1 MVVTKPDIGKCKM
14 KENKRKIC
22 IVTGTR
28 AEYGLFYP
36 IMKKIQ
42 DSDKLELQLIVST
55 MHLSEEF
62 GSTYKQIE
70 KDGFTIDEKIENLI
84 ASDTKSAIAK
94 STGLAT
100 ILLSDAFNRLQ
111 PDIVLLLGDRFETH
125 AAATTAMLMN
135 IPIAHIHGGE
145 ITEGAVDEQIRHSI
159 TKMSYLHFTSTEA
172 YRQRIIQMGEDP
184 ARVFTS
190 GAPGIDNIMN
200 LKLLSK
206 SELENDLNWKFGE
219 KSALFT
225 YHPVTLEKSNIHDEL
240 DQIFAPL
247 KKSGLNI
254 LFTYA
259 NADDNGR
266 IINQKIEAFCQTNPI
281 KYKVVK
287 SLGQLRYLSA
297 MKYVDILIGN
307 TSSGIIEAASFHKPV
322 VNIGDRQKG
331 RLQSGN
337 VINCRVKT
345 LYNSIIGALSD
356 SFQNKCQTITNIY
369 GTGKAS
375 SMIVK
380 NLSNIELSIVKQFV
394 DMEI

>member
-1 MVVTKPDIGKCKM
+1 M
-14 KENKRKIC
+14 NKRKIC
-22 IVTGTR
+22 VVTGTR

-42 DSDKLELQLIVST
+42 NSNELELQLIATT

-70 KDGFTIDEKIENLI
+70 KDGFTIDEKIENLL
-84 ASDTKSAIAK
+84 ASDSKSSVAK

-100 ILLSDAFNRLQ
+100 ILLSDAFTRLQ
-111 PDIVLLLGDRFETH
+111 PDVVLLLGDRFETH

-172 YRQRIIQMGEDP
+172 YRQRIIQMGEDVL
-184 ARVFTS
+184 RVYTS

-200 LKLLSK
+200 LELLSK
-206 SELENDLNWKFGE
+206 TELEDDLNWKFGE
-219 KSALFT
+219 RSVLFT
-225 YHPVTLEKSNIHDEL
+225 YHPVTLNSNDINDDINHIFSVL
-240 DQIFAPL
+240 DQMD
-247 KKSGLNI
+247 LNV

-259 NADDNGR
+259 NADDSGR
-266 IINQKIEAFCQTNPI
+266 LINQKIENFCLSNPT

-287 SLGQLRYLSA
+287 SLGQIRYLSA
-297 MKYVDILIGN
+297 MKYIDLLIGN
-307 TSSGIIEAASFHKPV
+307 TSSGIIEAASFQKPV

-337 VINCRVKT
+337 VIDCSVETLSNAVKQALSNEFQDNCKT
-345 LYNSIIGALSD
+345 LTNVYGDGNASDIIVDVLLHAEISV
-356 SFQNKCQTITNIY
+356 
-369 GTGKAS
+369 
-375 SMIVK
+375 VK
-380 NLSNIELSIVKQFV
+380 KFV
-394 DMEI
+394 DMDK

>member
-1 MVVTKPDIGKCKM
+1 MS
-14 KENKRKIC
+14 KRKVC
-22 IVTGTR
+22 VVTGTR

-42 DSDKLELQLIVST
+42 ASDQLELQLIATT

-62 GSTYKQIE
+62 GSTYRQIE
-70 KDGFTIDEKIENLI
+70 KDGFIIDEKIENLL
-84 ASDTKSAIAK
+84 ATDTKSAIAK

-111 PDIVLLLGDRFETH
+111 PDIVLLLGDRYETH

-159 TKMSYLHFTSTEA
+159 TKMSTIHFTSTEK

-184 ARVFTS
+184 SRVFTS
-190 GAPGIDNIMN
+190 GAPGIDNIVN
-200 LKLLSK
+200 LELLSK
-206 SELENDLNWKFGE
+206 PELEDDLNWKFSE
-219 KSALFT
+219 SSALFT
-225 YHPVTLEKSNIHDEL
+225 YHPVTLDNSNIIDEIDQIFTTLEKSN
-240 DQIFAPL
+240 
-247 KKSGLNI
+247 LNI

-266 IINQKIEAFCQTNPI
+266 VINQKIEAFCQTAPA

-297 MKYVDILIGN
+297 MKHVNILVGN
-307 TSSGIIEAASFHKPV
+307 TSSGIIEAASFKKPV
-322 VNIGDRQKG
+322 VNIGERQKG

-337 VINCRVKT
+337 VIDCSLQT
-345 LYNSIIGALSD
+345 LQSAIEQALSD
-356 SFQNKCQTITNIY
+356 EFQERCKRCNNIY
-369 GTGKAS
+369 GSGNAND
-375 SMIVK
+375 MIVDI
-380 NLSNIELSIVKQFV
+380 LSNIKLSVVKKFV
-394 DMEI
+394 DRDS